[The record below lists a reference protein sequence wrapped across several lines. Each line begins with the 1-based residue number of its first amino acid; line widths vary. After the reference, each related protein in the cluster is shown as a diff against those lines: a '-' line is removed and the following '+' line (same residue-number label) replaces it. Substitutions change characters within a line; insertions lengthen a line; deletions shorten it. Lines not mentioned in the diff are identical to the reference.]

1 MIPTTEARE
10 AREVHKM
17 GWSVEK
23 SAELYGI
30 DRWGG
35 GYFRINSS
43 GNVEVTTAKDRP
55 GLDLYKLT
63 QDLCE
68 RGVRPPIL
76 IRIPNLVQTR
86 VELIS
91 RCFSNAIRESGYRG
105 TYSGVYP
112 IKVNQQRHLLEEIV
126 DFGKENRLGLECGSK
141 PELLIALAFVD
152 TPEAL
157 IVCNGFKDSEYIE
170 TALLSQKLGRQT
182 FVVVD
187 RLAELPLIINAS
199 KKLNI
204 KPKIGFRAKLNTQGA
219 GKWTES
225 SGARS
230 KFGLTPSEIVHG
242 VELLKRED
250 LLDCLELLHFHIGSQ
265 VPSIQSIKASI
276 KEAARFFT
284 ELHALGATPKYIDVG
299 GGLGV
304 DYDGSGHSDSS
315 TNYSEQ
321 EYANDVVSILQAIC
335 DERNVP
341 HPNIISESGRALV
354 AHSSLLIFDVL
365 GVNEVQKH
373 ALSFTIDKK
382 DSLLV
387 KDLFYIYEN
396 VNPKNINEFYNDLI
410 EKKNDTLQLFSF
422 GGLSLEQRAKAED
435 LYWAIATKMTKIAKD
450 NPEAEDIYWN
460 LQKELSDTIFCNFS
474 VFQSLPDS
482 WAVKQVFPIMPIH
495 RLNERP
501 ERRATIVD
509 LTCDSDGKID
519 HFIDTD
525 TGQVQ
530 SYIEV
535 HDLQEGQPY
544 YIGAFLTGAYQEI
557 LGDLHNLFGDTD
569 TVHITINDNGSYTV
583 DHVLQGDTVT
593 EVLSYLDYNR
603 SELLEMIRKATE
615 QSIARGSLSH
625 VDARLLLK
633 HYEEGIAGYTYLE

>member
-1 MIPTTEARE
+1 MS
-10 AREVHKM
+10 
-17 GWSVEK
+17 WSVEK

-30 DRWGG
+30 NSWGG
-35 GYFRINSS
+35 GYFRINPA
-43 GNVEVTTAKDRP
+43 GNVEIATGKDKP
-55 GLDLYKLT
+55 GLDLFKLI
-63 QDLCE
+63 QDLRE

-76 IRIPNLVQTR
+76 VRIPNLVETR
-86 VELIS
+86 VKLIS
-91 RCFSNAIRESGYRG
+91 NCFANAIRESGYNG
-105 TYSGVYP
+105 AYSGVYP

-126 DFGKENRLGLECGSK
+126 DFGKANRLGLECGSK
-141 PELLIALAFVD
+141 PELLIALAFMD
-152 TPEAL
+152 TPDAV
-157 IVCNGFKDSEYIE
+157 IVCNGFKDVEYVE

-182 FVVVD
+182 YIVVD
-187 RLAELPLIINAS
+187 RVAELPIIINAS

-204 KPKIGFRAKLNTQGA
+204 KPKIGFRAKLNSQGS

-230 KFGLTPSEIVHG
+230 KFGLTPSELVNAI
-242 VELLKRED
+242 ELLRNENM
-250 LLDCLELLHFHIGSQ
+250 LDCLELFHFHIGSQ
-265 VPSIQSIKASI
+265 VPSIQSIKTSI
-276 KEAARFFT
+276 KEAARFYT
-284 ELHALGATPKYIDVG
+284 ELHKLGAGVKYIDVG

-304 DYDGSGHSDSS
+304 DYDGSGKSDSS

-321 EYANDVVSILQAIC
+321 EYANDVVAILQAIC

-365 GVNEVQKH
+365 GFNEVKKQ
-373 ALSFTIDKK
+373 AVPFPLDKK

-387 KDLFYIYEN
+387 KDLYYIYEN
-396 VNPKNINEFYNDLI
+396 VNHKNINEFYNDLI

-422 GGLSLEQRAKAED
+422 GGLSLEQRARAED
-435 LYWAIATKMTKIAKD
+435 LYWAIATKMTSIAKD
-450 NPEAEDIYWN
+450 NPDAEDIYWS
-460 LQKELSDTIFCNFS
+460 LQKDLSDTVFCNFS

-482 WAVKQVFPIMPIH
+482 WAVKQVFPVMPVH

-501 ERRATIVD
+501 DRRATLVD

-525 TGQVQ
+525 TGQHQ
-530 SYIEV
+530 DFIEV
-535 HDLQEGQPY
+535 HDLIEGQPY
-544 YIGAFLTGAYQEI
+544 YLGAFLTGAYQEI

-569 TVHITINDNGSYTV
+569 TVHITINDNGTYTV

-603 SELLEMIRKATE
+603 PELIEMIRKATE
-615 QSIARGSLSH
+615 QSIVRDSLSH
-625 VDARLLLK
+625 SDARLLMK
-633 HYEEGIAGYTYLE
+633 HYEEGLSGYTYLED

>member
-1 MIPTTEARE
+1 
-10 AREVHKM
+10 M
-17 GWSVEK
+17 GWSTEQ
-23 SAELYGI
+23 SAALYGI
-30 DRWGG
+30 NAWGS
-35 GYFRINSS
+35 GYFRINSA
-43 GNVEVTTAKDRP
+43 GNVEITSGKDKP
-55 GLDLYKLT
+55 GLDLYKLI
-63 QDLCE
+63 QDLRE

-76 IRIPNLVQTR
+76 IRIPNLVQNR
-86 VELIS
+86 VALIS
-91 RCFSNAIRESGYRG
+91 NCFANTIREYGYKG

-141 PELLIALAFVD
+141 PELLITLAFMD
-152 TPEAL
+152 TPDAV
-157 IVCNGFKDSEYIE
+157 IVCNGFKDMEYVE

-182 FVVVD
+182 FIVVD
-187 RLAELPLIINAS
+187 RLAELQIIINAS

-204 KPKIGFRAKLNTQGA
+204 RAKIGFRAKLNTQGS

-230 KFGLTPSEIVHG
+230 KFGLTPSEIVRALD
-242 VELLKRED
+242 VLKAENM
-250 LLDCLELLHFHIGSQ
+250 LDCLELFHFHIGSQ

-284 ELHALGATPKYIDVG
+284 ELYGMGATNLKYIDVG

-304 DYDGSGHSDSS
+304 DYDGSGKSDNS
-315 TNYSEQ
+315 TNYNEQ
-321 EYANDVVSILQAIC
+321 EYANDVVAILQAIC

-354 AHSSLLIFDVL
+354 AHSSLLVFDVL
-365 GVNEVQKH
+365 GMNEVLKNN
-373 ALSFTIDKK
+373 LPFTVDKK

-396 VNPKNINEFYNDLI
+396 VNHKNINEYYNDLI
-410 EKKNDTLQLFSF
+410 EKKSDTLQLFSF

-435 LYWAIATKMTKIAKD
+435 LFWAISTKMTRIAKD
-450 NPEAEDIYWN
+450 NPDAEDIYWG
-460 LQKELSDTIFCNFS
+460 LQKELTDTFFCNFS

-482 WAVKQVFPIMPIH
+482 WAVKQVFPVMPIH

-501 ERRATIVD
+501 ERRATLVD
-509 LTCDSDGKID
+509 LTCDSDGKIE

-525 TGQVQ
+525 SEQMQ
-530 SYIEV
+530 NYLDV
-535 HDLQEGQPY
+535 HDLVEGQPY
-544 YIGAFLTGAYQEI
+544 YLGAFLTGAYQEI

-569 TVHITINDNGSYTV
+569 TVHITINDKGAYTV

-603 SELLEMIRKATE
+603 SELIEMIRKSTE
-615 QSIARGSLSH
+615 QSIQKGNLGH
-625 VDARLLLK
+625 VEARLLMK
-633 HYEEGIAGYTYLE
+633 HYEEGLSGYTYLED